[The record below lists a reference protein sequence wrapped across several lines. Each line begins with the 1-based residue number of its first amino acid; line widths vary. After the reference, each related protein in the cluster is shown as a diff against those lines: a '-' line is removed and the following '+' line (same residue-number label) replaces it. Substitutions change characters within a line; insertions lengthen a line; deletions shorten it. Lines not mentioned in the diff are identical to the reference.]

1 MTGETHDN
9 DECVPFDDD
18 RLDEDFVLE
27 DLVEEDEGAFEAPSA
42 EVDAAPEVSSE
53 QDEVSAEDLLFAD
66 EEPAAEASETFE
78 GASFSE
84 QGSTDWSGDELEL
97 GELDDE
103 VEEAVQPVEQEEL
116 RAATESVA
124 AELGSLLDAEEGFA
138 LEEDVDLEVVDED
151 ADAAAEPAMFV
162 LDDGDDLWGEVE
174 AEEVVGATEP
184 TESAPAMPAATYEST
199 WSESAEELPV
209 EDEPVEEPL
218 EFELEVADAAEA
230 PAAAGE
236 GYELFAE
243 FVDGDE
249 PAAEPEEGAEE
260 PAKFG
265 VVSHELPPLTGEREG
280 LSIFD
285 EVEPGQDGAVAA
297 DGSDEGDLP
306 PAFDLVDNA
315 GDDAPLEAGWEPL
328 PDTSV
333 DQLSQVDGVER
344 TDEPEEVEYDT
355 SGYEEDEVYDE
366 VFDEQGSDEAD
377 VDEREYTPEELED
390 VEGHD
395 IYTDEEEEH
404 EGVVIGGPGSSRR
417 RIGLALSIAA
427 SVAVVGLCA
436 AVVGRPEWFGLAV
449 SVERVAK
456 VEVPRPRVALSISEP
471 AEVVVPGASAEV
483 ESSSAGPSEVD
494 PAAGVEPAPEAAVSG
509 GDGEP
514 SSPEPEPSSSEPVL
528 APPAAVPAAP
538 TQEPS
543 VAGEA
548 PVLPSPSSDSLPPA
562 LPVAPIAETV
572 PPSAELTRFGDQLLV
587 GGMGVGETA
596 RSAAVEGVLPGSRA
610 FAQLANGNFFIG
622 RVKRMADDAVTLR
635 VATGEVTLA
644 KAELVQLTQL
654 GSADYESLQQ
664 VTQGSV
670 RLTNNNRLVGGI
682 LRSIADDHVVLE
694 FRSNRVMLPK
704 SAVGEIVNGDGNGS
718 VRLGTTSEEDGWL
731 QQIAEREL
739 GTGRGLEPAA
749 PLPST
754 TPERRR

>member
-42 EVDAAPEVSSE
+42 EVDADPEEPSE
-53 QDEVSAEDLLFAD
+53 HVEATVEDLLFAD
-66 EEPAAEASETFE
+66 EEPVAEASETFE
-78 GASFSE
+78 GTSFSE
-84 QGSTDWSGDELEL
+84 QGSSDWSGDELEL
-97 GELDDE
+97 GGLDDQ
-103 VEEAVQPVEQEEL
+103 VEESVPPVEPEEL
-116 RAATESVA
+116 QAATESVA

-138 LEEDVDLEVVDED
+138 LEDDVDLEVVDED

-162 LDDGDDLWGEVE
+162 LDDGEDLWSEVE
-174 AEEVVGATEP
+174 AEDVVAGAEP
-184 TESAPAMPAATYEST
+184 TESAPALPAATYADD
-199 WSESAEELPV
+199 WSESAEEFTL
-209 EDEPVEEPL
+209 EDEAVEEPL
-218 EFELEVADAAEA
+218 ELEPEVAEEAET
-230 PAAAGE
+230 PAAVGE

-249 PAAEPEEGAEE
+249 PSAESEAGAEE
-260 PAKFG
+260 TARFG
-265 VVSHELPPLTGEREG
+265 VVSHELPPLAGEHEG

-285 EVEPGQDGAVAA
+285 EVEPSQDGAVAA
-297 DGSDEGDLP
+297 DVSDEGDLP
-306 PAFDLVDNA
+306 PAFDLVENA
-315 GDDAPLEAGWEPL
+315 GGDAPLEAGWEPL

-417 RIGLALSIAA
+417 RFGLALSIAA

-449 SVERVAK
+449 NVERVAK
-456 VEVPRPRVALSISEP
+456 VEVPRPEVALSISEP
-471 AEVVVPGASAEV
+471 AEVVVPGASAVV
-483 ESSSAGPSEVD
+483 EPPSAGPSEVD
-494 PAAGVEPAPEAAVSG
+494 PAAGVEP
-509 GDGEP
+509 
-514 SSPEPEPSSSEPVL
+514 SSSAPEPSPSEHEPVV

-538 TQEPS
+538 TPPTQAPS
-543 VAGEA
+543 VARAE
-548 PVLPSPSSDSLPPA
+548 PVPRSPSSDAPPPA
-562 LPVAPIAETV
+562 LPAAPVAETA

-587 GGMGVGETA
+587 GGMGAGETA
-596 RSAAVEGVLPGSRA
+596 RSAAVEGVMPGSRA

-622 RVKRMADDAVTLR
+622 RVKRMGDDAVTLR
-635 VATGEVTLA
+635 VASGEVTLA

-704 SAVGEIVNGDGNGS
+704 SVVGEIVDGDGNGN